1 MTNNAAPKT
10 LKAARHARQRI
21 PGWTQIL
28 SKRPD
33 QFSSGIW
40 PGYFSRAKGVEV
52 WDLDGNCYV
61 DMSIGGI
68 GATVLGYAD
77 PDVDAAVK
85 EVIDMGVSSSLN
97 SVEEIELADLLCE
110 IHPWAQKVRFA
121 RTGGEAMAVAVRIA
135 RAHTGRDKIA
145 FCGYHGWH
153 DWYLAA
159 NLADDDALEDHL
171 LPGLSPCGVPK
182 GLAGTALPFRYNR
195 IEELEKIVV
204 DCRGELAAIVVEP
217 IRNNPPREGFFD
229 RIRALADETGAVF
242 VVDEISA
249 GFRLCSGGAHLT
261 LDIHPDVAVFSKAMG
276 NGYAI
281 AAIIG
286 HPDVMDA
293 AQKTFISSTNW
304 SERVGFAAGLATIR
318 KHRRLN
324 AADHL
329 IAIGREVQTGWKQLA
344 DKHSLLLEISGIDPM
359 GHFTFITDAPQT
371 AKAFFVQ
378 EMLRRGYLASNLFY
392 AMFAHTSEHVEAISI
407 RHSQAIRV
415 RRETCAAWNR
425 LRAHQ

>member
-10 LKAARHARQRI
+10 LKAARDARQRI

-61 DMSIGGI
+61 
-68 GATVLGYAD
+68 
-77 PDVDAAVK
+77 
-85 EVIDMGVSSSLN
+85 
-97 SVEEIELADLLCE
+97 
-110 IHPWAQKVRFA
+110 
-121 RTGGEAMAVAVRIA
+121 
-135 RAHTGRDKIA
+135 
-145 FCGYHGWH
+145 
-153 DWYLAA
+153 
-159 NLADDDALEDHL
+159 
-171 LPGLSPCGVPK
+171 
-182 GLAGTALPFRYNR
+182 
-195 IEELEKIVV
+195 
-204 DCRGELAAIVVEP
+204 
-217 IRNNPPREGFFD
+217 
-229 RIRALADETGAVF
+229 
-242 VVDEISA
+242 
-249 GFRLCSGGAHLT
+249 
-261 LDIHPDVAVFSKAMG
+261 DIHPDVAVFSKAMG

-329 IAIGREVQTGWKQLA
+329 IAIGREVKTGWKQLA
-344 DKHSLLLEISGIDPM
+344 DKHSLLLEIGGIDPM

-392 AMFAHTSEHVEAISI
+392 AMFAHTPEHVAGYLRSVDEVFAELASGLQGGDLQQ
-407 RHSQAIRV
+407 RLEGHPAAAGFV
-415 RRETCAAWNR
+415 RLT
-425 LRAHQ
+425 